1 VYVQSVPGSG
11 GKFQISSAGGI
22 QPRWR
27 RDGKELFYISADD
40 KLMAVEVKINN
51 TFEAGSP
58 KALFDLQ
65 LNTTVA
71 GRWAYQPAADG
82 QRFLVL
88 SNARS
93 ASPLITVVLNWQ
105 AGLRK

>member
-1 VYVQSVPGSG
+1 
-11 GKFQISSAGGI
+11 
-22 QPRWR
+22 
-27 RDGKELFYISADD
+27 
-40 KLMAVEVKINN
+40 VKINDS
-51 TFEAGSP
+51 FVAGSP
-58 KALFDLQ
+58 KALFDMQ
-65 LNTTVA
+65 LSMTVA

-93 ASPLITVVLNWQ
+93 ASPQITVVLNWQ